1 MALPNITQ
9 EINTIKST
17 YLPKSGGSI
26 TGSLTFLNNWG
37 DNIGD
42 IGGCVSSNNY
52 RLRLTGGEYGWAES
66 GGVIELFS
74 RSNTGYVTIQ
84 AQDETNSS
92 TINIAPNG
100 AFTHNGNNVITS
112 AGGTINGSLSVNGTI
127 VSVNGNI
134 EAPTGNIRGARFTA
148 DNHVN
153 DNIDFMFRHITNGGM
168 YLPGTYAR
176 NDEWYAITSLK
187 GSYYGGANNYRLWS
201 DGLIEQWGYVGG
213 LSNGNVWITFPVAF
227 TSTDYCLLTFAR
239 GRSAGSDFSIGSDT
253 YYTTGITVSWDGHPN
268 DPAYINWYAVGY

>member
-1 MALPNITQ
+1 MALPNIIQ
-9 EINTIKST
+9 QINSK
-17 YLPKSGGSI
+17 LP
-26 TGSLTFLNNWG
+26 
-37 DNIGD
+37 
-42 IGGCVSSNNY
+42 
-52 RLRLTGGEYGWAES
+52 LTGGNMS
-66 GGVIELFS
+66 GNIVF
-74 RSNTGYVTIQ
+74 NTGVLSQTASANEIILFASADKTTPSSKSCLAMRNENHTLEPGSFYIRSCH
-84 AQDETNSS
+84 DTNSS
-92 TINIAPNG
+92 VMKIMPDGT
-100 AFTHNGNNVITS
+100 FTWRGNNVITS

-134 EAPTGNIRGARFTA
+134 EAPNGNIRGARFTA
-148 DNHVN
+148 DNHTN
-153 DNIDFMFRHITNGGM
+153 DNIDFMFRHITSGGM
-168 YLPGTYAR
+168 YLPGTHAR

-187 GSYYGGANNYRLWS
+187 GSYYGGANNYRIWA